1 MTIRDFEIF
10 IAVAETGQ
18 MGVASRKL
26 YITQPTVSHAIMQIE
41 KEYHVKLFERLSK
54 KLYITETGR
63 EFLEYARHI
72 TATYHEMEQFLY
84 HASSQQ
90 CIHIGAS
97 LTGGSF
103 FLSDIITGYE
113 ADNSMNIIRKI
124 SEGTLDVAVIEGN
137 VKTKDVIFKDIFEDE
152 MVLICGKTH
161 PFAGRASI
169 NLTDLAGK
177 AFGLRE
183 EGSGTREFLT
193 DLTENRGI
201 PIVEKWICHS
211 SDSIINIVASGLG
224 VSILSKSLLRHHDE
238 VNQIAINDFPLKRS
252 FKIVYHKDK
261 FLSTG
266 LRKLIAGIENKF
278 HSNTW

>member
-97 LTGGSF
+97 LTVGSF

-113 ADNSMNIIRKI
+113 AENPNVNIRVYIDNSMNIIRKI

-152 MVLICGKTH
+152 MVLICGKTVCGQVLH
-161 PFAGRASI
+161 KPDGFGGEGFCTEGRRFRYERISYRSHREQRDSDCRKM
-169 NLTDLAGK
+169 DLPQ
-177 AFGLRE
+177 F
-183 EGSGTREFLT
+183 
-193 DLTENRGI
+193 
-201 PIVEKWICHS
+201 
-211 SDSIINIVASGLG
+211 
-224 VSILSKSLLRHHDE
+224 
-238 VNQIAINDFPLKRS
+238 
-252 FKIVYHKDK
+252 
-261 FLSTG
+261 
-266 LRKLIAGIENKF
+266 
-278 HSNTW
+278 